1 MSIIQ
6 DLNIAFPFLEGL
18 TIKEKYSTFDLE
30 SKIPIGQVSNLR
42 EDSLAQFSRELSK
55 KTGSDKLTI
64 SFSGEDVGS
73 IFFDLQNEAI
83 KNFIENLTD
92 LASSSDQNF
101 LNLNFHIEKN
111 AFLEALEFMTLCLL
125 QVLSEIFKHFD
136 S

>member
-55 KTGSDKLTI
+55 NWI
-64 SFSGEDVGS
+64 
-73 IFFDLQNEAI
+73 
-83 KNFIENLTD
+83 
-92 LASSSDQNF
+92 
-101 LNLNFHIEKN
+101 
-111 AFLEALEFMTLCLL
+111 
-125 QVLSEIFKHFD
+125 
-136 S
+136 